1 MGKSEDSEAGEA
13 VGVAG
18 EANPVEDVGEVEGV
32 ANTEQSPKLAAPTII
47 TADNSHA
54 KRQSSLQALQDD

>member
-1 MGKSEDSEAGEA
+1 M
-13 VGVAG
+13 AG

-47 TADNSHA
+47 TAENSHA